1 MTKPSTESLQR
12 RIRYLTCLL
21 IVGLVASGAT
31 AIPLQWEL
39 DTTASVL
46 SVAGSASEPGTTGL
60 AQWITR
66 LDIHTPGTC

>member
-1 MTKPSTESLQR
+1 
-12 RIRYLTCLL
+12 
-21 IVGLVASGAT
+21 VASGAT

-66 LDIHTPGTC
+66 LAIHTPGTC